1 MVDYFIA
8 SAKETLQKFLRQ
20 LMIDCQLNLF
30 IHFLLFSSLRATLV
44 FEKLD
49 DVDADARA
57 SFTT

>member
-8 SAKETLQKFLRQ
+8 SAKETLQKFLGQ
-20 LMIDCQLNLF
+20 LMIDCQVVHSFYSLS
-30 IHFLLFSSLRATLV
+30 FLRTTLV
-44 FEKLD
+44 WDKLD